1 MPTRVDKACLNR
13 ARLLPRHS
21 LCSWRLPSAHP
32 PPCPGEARPLPRARR
47 HPHPRARNLQRPQR
61 PCARMPPHL
70 RQRVRVRAPRPGE
83 QRQRLSRPLL
93 LQKKRRPFAC
103 GPSFLRRRNPILR
116 IFNRLPRVRELRH
129 RDGNR
134 SRLPLPSTSRAP
146 RPHLQGSRDRPPL
159 RRPKP
164 RDRHPQH
171 PCPHRHCLRPRESP
185 LHRRRRRPS
194 SSRSAQR
201 RARDERRASRR
212 FPSKSR
218 LRPRA
223 DS

>member
-1 MPTRVDKACLNR
+1 MPTRVDKACLNG
-13 ARLLPRHS
+13 ARLLLPRHS

-32 PPCPGEARPLPRARR
+32 PPCPGEARPLPRAC
-47 HPHPRARNLQRPQR
+47 NLQRPQR
-61 PCARMPPHL
+61 PCTRMPPHL

-83 QRQRLSRPLL
+83 LRQRLSRPLL

-103 GPSFLRRRNPILR
+103 GPSFLRRRNLILR
-116 IFNRLPRVRELRH
+116 IFVRLRRVREVRH